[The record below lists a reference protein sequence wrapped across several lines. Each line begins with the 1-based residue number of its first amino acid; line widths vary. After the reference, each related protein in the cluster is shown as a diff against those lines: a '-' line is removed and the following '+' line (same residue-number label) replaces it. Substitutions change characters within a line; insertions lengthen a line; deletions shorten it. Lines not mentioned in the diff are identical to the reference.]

1 MAWIESHQ
9 ALGQHPKTI
18 ALAEHLHC
26 SLPTAVGH
34 LQYLWWWALDFAPS
48 GQIRTTP
55 PVIAHAC
62 YWRGNAQHF
71 WQSLILAGFMDVDE
85 DTVTIH
91 DWFDYAGKLIEQR
104 ALRRESNKQA
114 QSARRQRLRQR
125 DVTAESARSQHPTVP
140 DQPDRTGPTGHP
152 PLSPHD
158 VSADALL
165 TNGDAQKACCGL
177 AAISDG
183 QKHSTTCSTLKAQ
196 VS

>member
-1 MAWIESHQ
+1 MQSVQPDSRVLEACPTARTAGTELSEGPEVMAWIESHQ
-9 ALGQHPKTI
+9 ALGAHPKTI

-26 SLPTAVGH
+26 SMPTAVGH

-114 QSARRQRLRQR
+114 QSARRQ
-125 DVTAESARSQHPTVP
+125 
-140 DQPDRTGPTGHP
+140 
-152 PLSPHD
+152 
-158 VSADALL
+158 
-165 TNGDAQKACCGL
+165 
-177 AAISDG
+177 
-183 QKHSTTCSTLKAQ
+183 
-196 VS
+196 